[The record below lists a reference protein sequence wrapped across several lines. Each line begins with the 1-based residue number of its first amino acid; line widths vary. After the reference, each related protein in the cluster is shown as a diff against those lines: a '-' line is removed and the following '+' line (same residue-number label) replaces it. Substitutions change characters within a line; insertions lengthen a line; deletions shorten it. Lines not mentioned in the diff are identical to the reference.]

1 MLLRPVTNAS
11 AGSFCIEASQTI
23 DRCITLPQTT
33 SNWEK
38 QEKSLSFAHTRRT
51 LRQTRGKQY
60 PRQLWPIRNR
70 LTLAARHS
78 FPCWCGSHLSSYT
91 QKSFRCADS
100 NYIETRAW
108 GWRIL
113 LGQKH
118 LCASLKLAKR
128 NQTIMGIKCAAIV
141 RLWQTGMGY
150 KFQQCITII
159 RIANR
164 KYSDIVA
171 LHFVGDDFSM

>member
-1 MLLRPVTNAS
+1 M
-11 AGSFCIEASQTI
+11 
-23 DRCITLPQTT
+23 
-33 SNWEK
+33 
-38 QEKSLSFAHTRRT
+38 
-51 LRQTRGKQY
+51 
-60 PRQLWPIRNR
+60 
-70 LTLAARHS
+70 
-78 FPCWCGSHLSSYT
+78 
-91 QKSFRCADS
+91 
-100 NYIETRAW
+100 ETRAW